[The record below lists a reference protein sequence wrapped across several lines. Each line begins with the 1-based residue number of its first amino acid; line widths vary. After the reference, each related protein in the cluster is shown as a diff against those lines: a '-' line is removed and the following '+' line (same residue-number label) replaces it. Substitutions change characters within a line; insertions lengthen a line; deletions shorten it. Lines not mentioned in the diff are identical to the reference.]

1 MKLQIFIAAFL
12 NYFLLCLPQAWADNR
27 NSCGLSYTGNA
38 SLRQMS
44 TAVCNS
50 AKSSLECQNLY
61 EDLKAKNIDVN
72 SRALNCADKNLLV
85 KSFEDFSNF
94 RNGCASG
101 GWNFV
106 KDSFISVGTF
116 IGESAAQAKIAYDS
130 EVAENKVCDAD
141 PNGVKKL
148 YDQHNKFSVKAL
160 QIPLP
165 SAANLKKTSCFTAK
179 LNIKSGVATRA
190 ASISASIALK
200 KAKKQSLNVSEKEFE
215 DWHLKNIGFPNL
227 NLQEKAKQYIKEQ
240 GIKLQCYNARAQAE
254 MMCEAIAEV
263 ASMAV
268 GGAGVAVKGSK
279 AAKLAEM
286 SGVSAKAADATK
298 AVQAGSKLGAA
309 TAAELAAA
317 AKLSNVERVASA
329 EQLIGRQLT
338 QAEKNALM
346 KAHEVGAEAGR
357 GFGSYTTA
365 DLSTK
370 ARLLESNGFS
380 KTEREILMRRGIA
393 GVQTNAQKART
404 YSNTTRLEAERARAA
419 NNMAK
424 SQELYKQS
432 ATAMET
438 FLKDTTT
445 KKTARDYADAVYLN
459 QAAGDYD
466 KAAKYMMNRYNMEFA
481 DVRDTA
487 RRNEMIFERMR
498 QNKADLRKNLNAD
511 PRNPSRLKYY
521 EDEKKLIEAFIK
533 SGQIRFTPSHLNELS
548 R

>member
-1 MKLQIFIAAFL
+1 MGL
-12 NYFLLCLPQAWADNR
+12 FLLCMPQAFADNR
-27 NSCGLSYTGNA
+27 NSCGFSYTGNA

-50 AKSSLECQNLY
+50 LKSSSECQNLY
-61 EDLKAKNIDVN
+61 KDLKSKNIDVN
-72 SRALNCADKNLLV
+72 SRALNCTDKNLLV

-116 IGESAAQAKIAYDS
+116 IGESAAKAKMTYDS
-130 EVAENKVCDAD
+130 ETAENKICDAD
-141 PNGVKKL
+141 PNGVKRL

-160 QIPLP
+160 QIALP
-165 SAANLKKTSCFTAK
+165 SAAKLKSTSCLVAK

-200 KAKKQSLNVSEKEFE
+200 KAKKQALNVSEKEFE
-215 DWHLKNIGFPNL
+215 DWHLKNIGLPNL

-240 GIKLQCYNARAQAE
+240 GIKLQCYNARSQAE
-254 MMCEAIAEV
+254 MLCEAIGEV

-286 SGVSAKAADATK
+286 SGVSSKAVEATK
-298 AVQAGSKLGAA
+298 AAQAGAKLGAA
-309 TAAELAAA
+309 TAAELATA
-317 AKLSNVERVASA
+317 AKLSNVQRVGAA
-329 EQLIGRQLT
+329 EGLVGRALT
-338 QAEKNALM
+338 QAQKNALID
-346 KAHEVGAEAGR
+346 AHEVAANTGR

-365 DLSTK
+365 DLSAK
-370 ARLLESNGFS
+370 ARILESAGFS
-380 KTEREILMRRGIA
+380 KAERELLMRRGIA

-404 YSNTTRLEAERARAA
+404 YANTTRLEAERARAT

-438 FLKDTTT
+438 FLKDTAT

-487 RRNEMIFERMR
+487 RRNEMIFDRMR
-498 QNKADLRKNLNAD
+498 QNKADLRKSLSAD
-511 PRNPSRLKYY
+511 PRNPNRLKYF
-521 EDEKKLIEAFIK
+521 EDEKKLIEAFIQ
-533 SGQIRFTPSHLNELS
+533 SGQIKFTPSHLNEL
-548 R
+548 RR